1 MGPDAT
7 AAFFQRIIDLTPA
20 RRDQEHIPVVMVSDP
35 RIPDRSR
42 YLLGQSAESPG
53 PYLVRLAQLL
63 ERSGA
68 DLIAIPCN
76 TAHWFWNEIAR
87 SVQVPV
93 LHIVDESLR
102 RVQEEYPE
110 ARCLGLLA
118 TTATARCGIY
128 AEPAE
133 AAGYDLVLPTQEE
146 QEILQGI
153 IDGVK
158 AGAEYGPLRS
168 ALENVIQS
176 MGERGVE
183 VVIYGCTEL
192 GLLRADPGPVG
203 VIDSNDALARA
214 AVEQALME
222 QPSLRVDAG
231 GARGVPERA
240 RTGS

>member
-1 MGPDAT
+1 MPKTIGILGGMGPDAT
-7 AAFFQRIIDLTPA
+7 AAFFQRIIDWTPA
-20 RRDQEHIPVVMVSDP
+20 RRDQEHIPVIMVSDP

-42 YLLGQSAESPG
+42 YLLGRSAESPG

-87 SVQVPV
+87 SVRVPV

-102 RVQEEYPE
+102 VVEREFPE
-110 ARCLGLLA
+110 ARRLGLLA

-128 AEPAE
+128 AEPAQV
-133 AAGYDLVLPTQEE
+133 AGYELLLPSDGE
-146 QEILQGI
+146 QETLQAI

-158 AGAEYGPLRS
+158 AGDDYGPLRS
-168 ALENVIQS
+168 ALETVIAA

-192 GLLRADPGPVG
+192 GLLQADPGPVG
-203 VIDSNDALARA
+203 VVDSNDALARA
-214 AVEQALME
+214 AVEQALLAAAPA
-222 QPSLRVDAG
+222 QS
-231 GARGVPERA
+231 GAAVP
-240 RTGS
+240 